1 MLAHTPRLPELPV
14 GHGYRVTLA
23 FLNRKDSAWHRCSEG
38 TLESSEHYV
47 LRTAMFREE
56 TV

>member
-1 MLAHTPRLPELPV
+1 VLAHTPRLPELPV